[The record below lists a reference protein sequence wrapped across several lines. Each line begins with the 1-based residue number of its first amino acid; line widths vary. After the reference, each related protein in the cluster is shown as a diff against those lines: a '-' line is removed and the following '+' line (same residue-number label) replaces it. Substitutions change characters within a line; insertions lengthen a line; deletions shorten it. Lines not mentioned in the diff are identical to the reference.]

1 MSNNCTLFY
10 IPFHHIYK
18 RNFSSEIIDKLLD
31 FCHRMLLHEMQ
42 RYTSPHRSCII
53 AAMHGMTNGAQ
64 FDTDERGNPLVMSN
78 CQDISITFIENP
90 MLVAGRRRGNGIV
103 WHFTVTHCSLLMHC
117 SNRALDILTRQEA
130 ALNGDNE
137 TANNDRGDIYCVLGM
152 IAMKHG
158 LLMQSLTWSNF

>member
-1 MSNNCTLFY
+1 MV
-10 IPFHHIYK
+10 
-18 RNFSSEIIDKLLD
+18 
-31 FCHRMLLHEMQ
+31 
-42 RYTSPHRSCII
+42 

-64 FDTDERGNPLVMSN
+64 FDTDEGGNPLVMSN

-103 WHFTVTHCSLLMHC
+103 WHFTVTHCSLFH
-117 SNRALDILTRQEA
+117 ALLEQSIADILTGQEA